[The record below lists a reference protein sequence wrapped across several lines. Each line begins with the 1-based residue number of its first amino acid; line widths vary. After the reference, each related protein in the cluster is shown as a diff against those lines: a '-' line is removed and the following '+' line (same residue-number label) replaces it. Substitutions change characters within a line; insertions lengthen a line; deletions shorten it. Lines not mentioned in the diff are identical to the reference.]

1 VRVGANHEKGIHL
14 REGVQRK
21 FVDYNV
27 NIEPVFF
34 NDKEAGKTQM
44 VSSF

>member
-1 VRVGANHEKGIHL
+1 MRVGANHEKGIHL

-34 NDKEAGKTQM
+34 NDKEAGKWKR
-44 VSSF
+44 